1 MLPYLLTL
9 PVPSIQPL
17 ATPTIP
23 TVQVQEENDTE
34 LWWVHN
40 THSEWT
46 VIEDCWQH
54 PSLDARWFDLEG
66 NVRIGL
72 QKISGMTL
80 ASGDLNWYADGF
92 CVRTQGL
99 YSAVLDL
106 RAQYLEALV
115 GLNRSDVVS
124 SDLFV
129 EPKLTLDDRHNSWLT
144 VHNSSF
150 WNWRQWQN
158 FWVDVTHR
166 MVVYSPERP
175 EVSELDTK
183 LVDSTFA
190 RWIPRTR
197 TSPVLEGACWL
208 QYRPEYTQAA
218 VTVSV
223 RYPSL
228 SSAQTRAINTLLGTG
243 VRSRLSEYLR
253 EELGLVYS
261 IGSQYTGRAIQISY
275 SVDPTGLNDSLDAIQ
290 IVLARL
296 TKDGVSD
303 LEARRLRSMFL
314 LRQYQILEDP
324 ASMVRMLGRF
334 DTPTGWA
341 QYIEQSLVAIASLP
355 GLVLAE
361 PDVET
366 RITAGVAVETLTIPC
381 SLSR

>member
-23 TVQVQEENDTE
+23 TVQVQEENGTE
-34 LWWVHN
+34 LWWVQN
-40 THSEWT
+40 MNSEWT
-46 VIEDCWQH
+46 VIEDCWEH
-54 PSLDARWFDLEG
+54 PSLDSRWFDLEE
-66 NVRIGL
+66 NVRTGL
-72 QKISGMTL
+72 QKISGMAL

-99 YSAVLDL
+99 SSAVFEL
-106 RAQYLEALV
+106 RQQYLDAIA

-124 SDLFV
+124 SDLLV
-129 EPKLTLDDRHNSWLT
+129 EPKLTLDVRHNSWLT
-144 VHNSSF
+144 DHNSSF

-158 FWVDVTHR
+158 FWMDATHR
-166 MVVYSPERP
+166 LVVYSSERP
-175 EVSELDTK
+175 EVSELATK
-183 LVDSTFA
+183 IVDSTFV
-190 RWIPRTR
+190 RWIPKTR
-197 TSPVLEGACWL
+197 SSTVLKGPCWL

-228 SSAQTRAINTLLGTG
+228 SSAQTRAINALLGTG

-261 IGSQYTGRAIQISY
+261 IGSRYAGRSIQISY
-275 SVDPTGLNDSLDAIQ
+275 SVDSMGLNDSLEAVQ
-290 IVLARL
+290 VVLARL

-334 DTPTGWA
+334 DSPTGWA
-341 QYIEQSLVAIASLP
+341 QYIEQSLAGIVSLP
-355 GLVLAE
+355 DLVLEE

-366 RITAGVAVETLTIPC
+366 RITADIPVQELTIPC